1 MTPLYKS
8 LWIKEL
14 VKLGPV
20 NGHMDNN
27 NATHKIL
34 CFDGFN
40 NNLQNAFV
48 PTPFFDSQIGHR
60 GHTHTHCSVGKLTN
74 DQGARELTQPICGWA
89 LNSRKVSTSS
99 SVPFYPRHSLPMLL
113 PHHPYYCQRN
123 LTPIRCVVQ
132 RTRNWKVNLGLQN
145 QFRNR

>member
-60 GHTHTHCSVGKLTN
+60 GHTAVWESWPMTKE
-74 DQGARELTQPICGWA
+74 QG
-89 LNSRKVSTSS
+89 
-99 SVPFYPRHSLPMLL
+99 SLP
-113 PHHPYYCQRN
+113 N
-123 LTPIRCVVQ
+123 LYVVEH
-132 RTRNWKVNLGLQN
+132 
-145 QFRNR
+145 